1 MMSESVTIVGLGEF
15 GGHVAALLCDNA
27 RWPVVMASSVADAI
41 EKDSAAAI
49 VAMWRPYPAA
59 CEEADAIA
67 SRHQRPWLPVVMDH
81 PFVRVGPVVVP
92 GRGACFACFTARHEQ
107 HDLHASTSAM
117 LRAGFDRDP
126 ELGPR
131 GYLHHHARLAAALA
145 QLALGDLSAD
155 WLTTTAGQ
163 VLSFNVYRNAIRRHP
178 VIARSGCPRCGQ
190 AVPTSGGSAMADL
203 LHSFTAGREA
213 RYVPARG
220 PEPRETA
227 DGR

>member
-1 MMSESVTIVGLGEF
+1 MSESVTILGLGEF

-41 EKDSAAAI
+41 EKDSGAAI

-59 CEEADAIA
+59 CEEADALAIH
-67 SRHQRPWLPVVMDH
+67 HQRPWLPVVMDH
-81 PFVRVGPVVVP
+81 PNVRVGPVVVP
-92 GRGACFACFTARHEQ
+92 GRGACFACFTARHDQ
-107 HDLHASTSAM
+107 HDNQASISAM

-145 QLALGDLSAD
+145 QLALGDLSAG

-163 VLSFNVYRNAIRRHP
+163 VLSFNVYRTAIRRHP
-178 VIARSGCPRCGQ
+178 VIARSGCPRCGRP
-190 AVPTSGGSAMADL
+190 VSTSGGSAMADL
-203 LHSFTAGREA
+203 LHSFAAGREA